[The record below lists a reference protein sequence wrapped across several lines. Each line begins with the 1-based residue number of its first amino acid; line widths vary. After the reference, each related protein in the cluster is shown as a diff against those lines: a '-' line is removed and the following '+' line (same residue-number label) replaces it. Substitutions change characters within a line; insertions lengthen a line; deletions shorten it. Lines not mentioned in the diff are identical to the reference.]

1 MVQYARHLYNRDEAL
16 EESFGSDHGSSDDD
30 AVETSTL
37 SNRKIHRN
45 KLQLVKVKASR
56 LALKD
61 AQLKDLLARIRTNIQ
76 QLIVEGCIRIEK
88 EGYNKM
94 HKKKISGSV
103 TSGPW
108 TVNIT
113 MKPETCK
120 HFQELRFGHWQSENQ
135 KGPSL
140 FTREL
145 YFDTRKGMNKLSES
159 AADKPSGDKPSD
171 ALFLSDEED
180 NTKENLRVK
189 YKEFQYLRG
198 VIEVVV
204 EEFPLA

>member
-1 MVQYARHLYNRDEAL
+1 MIQYARHLYNRDEAL

-37 SNRKIHRN
+37 SNRKMHRN

-56 LALKD
+56 LTLKD
-61 AQLKDLLARIRTNIQ
+61 AQMKDLLTRIRS
-76 QLIVEGCIRIEK
+76 LIKQVIIEGCIRIDQ
-88 EGYNKM
+88 EGYNKV
-94 HKKKISGSV
+94 HKKKFVGNI

-108 TVNIT
+108 TVNISL
-113 MKPETCK
+113 KPETCK

-145 YFDTRKGMNKLSES
+145 YFDTRKGMNKLSEP
-159 AADKPSGDKPSD
+159 ADKPRDKESD
-171 ALFLSDEED
+171 SLFLSDEED

>member
-1 MVQYARHLYNRDEAL
+1 MVQYARHLYNRDESL

-56 LALKD
+56 LTLKD
-61 AQLKDLLARIRTNIQ
+61 AQLKDLLTRIRLNIK
-76 QLIVEGCIRIEK
+76 QLIIEGCIRIDK
-88 EGYNKM
+88 EGYNKVQ
-94 HKKKISGSV
+94 KKKFSGNF

-108 TVNIT
+108 NVNIK
-113 MKPETCK
+113 MKPESCK
-120 HFQELRFGHWQSENQ
+120 HFQELRFGLWQSENQ

-145 YFDTRKGMNKLSES
+145 YFDTRKGMNKMKEP
-159 AADKPSGDKPSD
+159 AEKPRGDTDSD
-171 ALFLSDEED
+171 AIFLSDDEED
-180 NTKENLRVK
+180 TKENLRVK

-198 VIEVVV
+198 VIEVEVLD
-204 EEFPLA
+204 FPLA